1 MTSDIVLYPKDF
13 KKAHDEAAV
22 NVKSRKLAE
31 ECSMIAGLLPDMHK
45 KYDFSSGTL
54 LIKAP
59 DSGRDIIC
67 EGQALHHCVGNYIPQ
82 VADGSTVILFIR
94 RKSAP
99 DKPYV
104 TVEVKNDKVVQIRG
118 FDNKV
123 PESDVVDFVEQF
135 KHSKCIA

>member
-1 MTSDIVLYPKDF
+1 MADAVRGYYMPDNIVQSYCLKRQRF
-13 KKAHDEAAV
+13 
-22 NVKSRKLAE
+22 
-31 ECSMIAGLLPDMHK
+31 C
-45 KYDFSSGTL
+45 
-54 LIKAP
+54 
-59 DSGRDIIC
+59 
-67 EGQALHHCVGNYIPQ
+67 HHCVGNYIPQ

-118 FDNKV
+118 FDNRV